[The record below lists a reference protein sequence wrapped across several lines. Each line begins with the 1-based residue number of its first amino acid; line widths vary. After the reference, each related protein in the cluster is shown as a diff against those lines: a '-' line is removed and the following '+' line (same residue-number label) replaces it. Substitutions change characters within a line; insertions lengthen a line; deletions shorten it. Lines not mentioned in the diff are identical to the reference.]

1 MQEQVAFNPDY
12 LIRIARVCHE
22 ANRSVCLTAGDD
34 SQKSWEESPEW
45 QRVSAMKG
53 VAFRINNPD
62 APESAQHDSW
72 QAEKINDGWVYG
84 EEKNADLKTHPCL
97 VPFDQLPVFQQR
109 KDKVFCAIVDL
120 LK

>member
-1 MQEQVAFNPDY
+1 MNSTAYNQDY

-22 ANRSVCLTAGDD
+22 ANRSICLAVDDD

-45 QRVSAMKG
+45 QRESAIKG

-72 QAEKINDGWVYG
+72 QAEKIKEGWVYG
-84 EEKNADLKTHPCL
+84 EVKDAEAKTHPCL
-97 VPFDQLPVFQQR
+97 VPFEELPNFQQK